1 MPGGNHLIRLLLAGA
16 ILLCAARSPCA
27 AEEPPAPSP
36 FAADRYVSSRI
47 VAGSDGQPVE
57 PSLVGDVPM
66 LVEPD
71 LFAGVEADFLA
82 PHLHSALLALV
93 PLGSRSQPV
102 LVQNARLD
110 ATVSPSVEFGMFRTP
125 DSLGEIVLCYRFLAS
140 DGKDITLGA
149 TPEELAA
156 RRSRLDLESFDLDY
170 ACSPGGFGPDLRVR
184 CELGARLQIV
194 FFDTRTQS
202 AAAAFAARNYFFGAG
217 PHAGLSVTHAV
228 DESISLYGRVDA
240 AVIYG
245 YNTAQNFA
253 VTTLNPATGAAVAF
267 GTFGDEQSAFSPY
280 FCLQAGLA
288 WSPAAIPAC
297 YLRAGYQ
304 FEQWYRLGRV
314 ANSVGDLST
323 QGLFVHCDWV
333 F

>member
-1 MPGGNHLIRLLLAGA
+1 
-16 ILLCAARSPCA
+16 
-27 AEEPPAPSP
+27 
-36 FAADRYVSSRI
+36 
-47 VAGSDGQPVE
+47 
-57 PSLVGDVPM
+57 
-66 LVEPD
+66 
-71 LFAGVEADFLA
+71 
-82 PHLHSALLALV
+82 V
-93 PLGSRSQPV
+93 PLGNRSQPV

-110 ATVSPSVEFGMFRTP
+110 ATVSPTFEFGMFRTL
-125 DSLGEIVLCYRFLAS
+125 DSLGEIVLAYRFLAS

-156 RRSRLDLESFDLDY
+156 RHSRLDLQVFDLDY
-170 ACSPGGFGPDLRVR
+170 ACSPGGFGPDVRVR
-184 CELGARLQIV
+184 WEAGARLQIA
-194 FFDTRTQS
+194 FFDTKTQS
-202 AAAAFAARNYFFGAG
+202 ASAALNANSYFFGAG
-217 PHAGLSVTHAV
+217 PHAGLSATYAM

-253 VTTLNPATGAAVAF
+253 VTTFNPATAAAVAF
-267 GTFGDEQSAFSPY
+267 GTFGDEESALSPY
-280 FCLQAGLA
+280 FSFQAGLG
-288 WSPAAIPAC
+288 WSPAAMPAC

-323 QGLFVHCDWV
+323 QGLFVHCEWV